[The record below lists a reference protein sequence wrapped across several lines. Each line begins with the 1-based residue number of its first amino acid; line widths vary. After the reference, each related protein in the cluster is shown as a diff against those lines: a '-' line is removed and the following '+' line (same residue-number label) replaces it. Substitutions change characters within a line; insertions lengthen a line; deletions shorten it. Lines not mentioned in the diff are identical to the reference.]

1 MKFIID
7 AQLPKSLL
15 DFLNAAGFN
24 ALHTLELPEM
34 NRTGDNAITT
44 KTDIEDRIVV
54 TKDADF
60 LDSYLLFEK
69 PAKLLLVKTGNI
81 PNSDLLKLF
90 QDNLDILQSAFMQ
103 CNFVEMTKME
113 IITHK

>member
-7 AQLPKSLL
+7 AQLPKSLS

-24 ALHTLELPEM
+24 SIHTLELPEM

-44 KTDIEDRIVV
+44 RADIEDRIVV

-60 LDSYLLFEK
+60 LDSYLVFGK
-69 PAKLLLVKTGNI
+69 PAKILLVKTGNI

-90 QDNLDILQSAFMQ
+90 QDNLDVLQSAFIQ
-103 CNFVEMTKME
+103 CSFVEMTRIE

>member
-1 MKFIID
+1 MKFIVD
-7 AQLPKSLL
+7 AQLPKSLS
-15 DFLNAAGFN
+15 DIRKAAGFDS
-24 ALHTLELPEM
+24 LHTLELPEM
-34 NRTGDNAITT
+34 NQTGDTT
-44 KTDIEDRIVV
+44 IAQKADTENRIVI

-90 QDNLDILQSAFMQ
+90 HDNLNIL
-103 CNFVEMTKME
+103 
-113 IITHK
+113 

>member
-1 MKFIID
+1 MKFILG
-7 AQLPKSLL
+7 AQLPKSLS

-24 ALHTLELPEM
+24 SLHTLELPEM
-34 NRTGDNAITT
+34 NRTGDNAITA
-44 KTDIEDRIVV
+44 KADIEGRIVV

-60 LDSYLLFEK
+60 LDSYLLFGK

-81 PNSDLLKLF
+81 PDSDLLKLF
-90 QDNLDILQSAFMQ
+90 QDNLNILQSEFIQ
-103 CNFVEMTKME
+103 CNFVEMTGIE

>member
-7 AQLPKSLL
+7 AQLPKSLS

-24 ALHTLELPEM
+24 SVHTLELPEM

-44 KTDIEDRIVV
+44 KADTEDRIVV

-60 LDSYLLFEK
+60 LDSYLLFRK

-81 PNSDLLKLF
+81 PNGDLL
-90 QDNLDILQSAFMQ
+90 
-103 CNFVEMTKME
+103 
-113 IITHK
+113 IISE

>member
-7 AQLPKSLL
+7 AQLPKSLS

-24 ALHTLELPEM
+24 SVHTLELPEM

-44 KTDIEDRIVV
+44 KADTEDRIIV

-60 LDSYLLFEK
+60 LDSYLVFGK

-90 QDNLDILQSAFMQ
+90 QDNLDVLQSAFIQ
-103 CNFVEMTKME
+103 CSFVEMTRIE

>member
-7 AQLPKSLL
+7 AQLPKSLSDYL
-15 DFLNAAGFN
+15 KAAGFN
-24 ALHTLELPEM
+24 SLHTLELPEM
-34 NRTGDNAITT
+34 NRTGDAAI
-44 KTDIEDRIVV
+44 IEKADTEGRIVI

-60 LDSYLLFEK
+60 LDSYLLFGR
-69 PAKLLLVKTGNI
+69 PAKLLVVRTGNI

-90 QDNLDILQSAFMQ
+90 QDNLDILQSSFMQ
-103 CNFVEMTKME
+103 CSFVEITRIE

>member
-7 AQLPKSLL
+7 AQLPKSLS

-24 ALHTLELPEM
+24 SLHTLELPEM

-44 KTDIEDRIVV
+44 KADIEGRIVV

-60 LDSYLLFEK
+60 LDSYLLFGR

-81 PNSDLLKLF
+81 PNTDLLKLF
-90 QDNLDILQSAFMQ
+90 QDNLDVLQSAFTQ
-103 CNFVEMTKME
+103 CGFVEMTRIE

>member
-7 AQLPKSLL
+7 AQLPKSLS

-24 ALHTLELPEM
+24 SVHTLELPEM

-44 KTDIEDRIVV
+44 KADTEDRIIV

-60 LDSYLLFEK
+60 LDSYLVFGK
-69 PAKLLLVKTGNI
+69 PAKILLVKTGNI

-90 QDNLDILQSAFMQ
+90 QDNLDVLQSAFIQ
-103 CNFVEMTKME
+103 CSFVEMTRIE

>member
-7 AQLPKSLL
+7 AQLPKSLS
-15 DFLNAAGFN
+15 DFLKAAGFN
-24 ALHTLELPEM
+24 SLHTLELPEM
-34 NRTGDNAITT
+34 NRTADAAITV
-44 KTDIEDRIVV
+44 KADIEGRIVV

-60 LDSYLLFEK
+60 LDSYLLFGK
-69 PAKLLLVKTGNI
+69 PAKLLLVKTGNM

-90 QDNLDILQSAFMQ
+90 QDNLSILQSSFMQ
-103 CNFVEMTKME
+103 CSFVEMTGIE

>member
-7 AQLPKSLL
+7 AQLPKSLS

-24 ALHTLELPEM
+24 SLHTLELPEM
-34 NRTGDNAITT
+34 NRTGDNAITA
-44 KTDIEDRIVV
+44 KADIEGRIVV

-60 LDSYLLFEK
+60 LDSYLLFGK

-81 PNSDLLKLF
+81 PNSDLLLSLLYPENSRLHCQNISVYF
-90 QDNLDILQSAFMQ
+90 LQIQ
-103 CNFVEMTKME
+103 QQ
-113 IITHK
+113 